1 MDASRLSVLFVV
13 NLLVAFIWIVFAGD
27 LAWFNLL
34 VGFVLGFVL
43 LSIYNREYGLRS
55 LRLVGFILY
64 VLWEIVLSNVRLAWT
79 IVQPGARME
88 ARLDPGIIAVPLDV
102 TDPLEI
108 TVLATVITLT
118 PGTLSLDL
126 GRDEA
131 GRQVL
136 YIHELNVKDAEA
148 FRRDIKHNF
157 ERRLLQITK
166 GTAT

>member
-1 MDASRLSVLFVV
+1 MNTSRLPVLLVI
-13 NLLVAFIWIVFAGD
+13 NLLIAFIWVIFAAS
-27 LAWFNLL
+27 LSWTNLV
-34 VGFVLGFVL
+34 VGFVLGFAL

-64 VLWEIVLSNVRLAWT
+64 VLWEIVLSNLRLAWT
-79 IVQPGARME
+79 IIQPGEGMQ

-118 PGTLSLDL
+118 PGTLSVDL
-126 GRDEA
+126 GHDQT
-131 GRQVL
+131 GQQVL
-136 YIHELNVKDAEA
+136 YVHELNVKDAEA

-166 GTAT
+166 GSST